1 MSEKSMTDRD
11 TILAILELD
20 SDPDNLID
28 RVTWIAKSFDYR
40 VHLVLFEPENGAL
53 LGGFAISNEA
63 EVIRQELQRTQ
74 DEIAA
79 SYADKLRDNGVEVT
93 TSVLRQRPLDDGI
106 QAIAMSVKARMIVKA
121 IRFHSTAERSI
132 LVDTDWQLMRVSPY
146 PLWFVKSDP
155 MPENPAIVAAVDP
168 SHAHDKPAALD
179 REIVQTANAVA
190 RAVDGDV
197 HLLHTYERL
206 VGIGKAANRTFKPI
220 KLPIDEIDAR
230 IKAEHRN
237 ALDALAADCGIDA
250 DHTHQLPGRTHEI
263 LPAFTR
269 SQNAGLVVMG
279 ALARWGVKR
288 MLIGSTAERVIDH
301 LPCDVLIVRLSE
313 YQLWE

>member
-1 MSEKSMTDRD
+1 MAANATTVKD

-20 SDPDNLID
+20 SNPDNLID
-28 RVTWIAKSFDYR
+28 RVTWIAQSFDYR

-53 LGGFAISNEA
+53 LGGFAIQNEA
-63 EVIRQELQRTQ
+63 EAIRQELQRTQ
-74 DEIAA
+74 NEITA

-132 LVDTDWQLMRVSPY
+132 LVDTDWQLMRTVPY
-146 PLWFVKSDP
+146 PLWFVKSDK

-190 RAVDGDV
+190 RAIGGAV

-206 VGIGKAANRTFKPI
+206 AGIGKAANRTFKPV

-230 IKAEHRN
+230 IRAEHRK
-237 ALDALAADCGIDA
+237 ALDALATDCGIDA
-250 DHTHQLPGRTHEI
+250 DHTHQLPGRAQEI
-263 LPAFTR
+263 LPTFAR
-269 SQNAGLVVMG
+269 NQNAGLVVMG

-313 YQLWE
+313 YQLWD

>member
-1 MSEKSMTDRD
+1 MSEKSMTDKD

-20 SDPDNLID
+20 SAPDNLIA
-28 RVTWIAKSFDYR
+28 RVTWIAQSFDYR

-74 DEIAA
+74 DEIVA
-79 SYADKLRDNGVEVT
+79 SYADKLRDNGIDVT
-93 TSVLRQRPLDDGI
+93 TSVLRLRPLDEGI
-106 QAIAMSVKARMIVKA
+106 LAIAMSVKARMIVKA
-121 IRFHSTAERSI
+121 TRFHSIAERGI
-132 LVDTDWQLMRVSPY
+132 LVDTDWQLMRISPY
-146 PLWFVKSDP
+146 PLWFVKSDL
-155 MPENPAIVAAVDP
+155 MPEHPAVVAAVDP
-168 SHAHDKPAALD
+168 SSAHDKPAALD

-190 RAVDGDV
+190 KAIKGKV
-197 HLLHTYERL
+197 HLLHTYERIS
-206 VGIGKAANRTFKPI
+206 GIGRAANRTFKPV

-230 IKAEHRN
+230 IKKEHRK

-250 DHTHQLPGRTHEI
+250 DHTHQLPGRTQDI
-263 LPAFTR
+263 LPTFAR
-269 SQNAGLVVMG
+269 SQNAGVVVMG

-313 YQLWE
+313 YQLWD

>member
-1 MSEKSMTDRD
+1 MSEKPITSKD

-20 SDPDNLID
+20 SAPDNLIS
-28 RVTWIAKSFDYR
+28 RATWIAQSFDYR

-63 EVIRQELQRTQ
+63 EAIRQELHRTQ
-74 DEIAA
+74 DEIVE
-79 SYADKLRDNGVEVT
+79 SYAAKLRDNGVDTT

-106 QAIAMSVKARMIVKA
+106 LTIAEAVKARMIVKET
-121 IRFHSTAERSI
+121 RFHSIAERGI
-132 LVDTDWQLMRVSPY
+132 LVDTDWQLMRISPY
-146 PLWFVKSDP
+146 PLWFVKSDL
-155 MPENPAIVAAVDP
+155 MPENPVVVAAVDP
-168 SHAHDKPAALD
+168 SNAHDKPAALD
-179 REIVQTANAVA
+179 REIVQTAIAVA
-190 RAVDGDV
+190 KAIDGDV

-206 VGIGKAANRTFKPI
+206 SGIGKAANRTFKPT

-237 ALDALAADCGIDA
+237 ALDTLAAASGVDA
-250 DHTHQLPGRTHEI
+250 DHTHQLPGRTQDI
-263 LPAFTR
+263 LPSFSR

-288 MLIGSTAERVIDH
+288 MIIGSTAERVIDH
-301 LPCDVLIVRLSE
+301 LPCDVLIVRISE

>member
-1 MSEKSMTDRD
+1 MSANATTDRD

-20 SDPDNLID
+20 SNPDNLID
-28 RVTWIAKSFDYR
+28 RVTWIAQSFDYR

-53 LGGFAISNEA
+53 LGGFSILNEA
-63 EVIRQELQRTQ
+63 EAIREELQRTQ

-106 QAIAMSVKARMIVKA
+106 QAIAMSVKARIIVKA

-132 LVDTDWQLMRVSPY
+132 LVDTDWQLMRTVPY
-146 PLWFVKSDP
+146 PLWFVKSDK

-190 RAVDGDV
+190 RAVGGAV

-206 VGIGKAANRTFKPI
+206 AGIGKAANRTFKPV

-230 IKAEHRN
+230 IRAEHRN
-237 ALDALAADCGIDA
+237 ALDALATDCGIDA
-250 DHTHQLPGRTHEI
+250 DHTHQLPGRTQEI
-263 LPAFTR
+263 LPTFAR

-313 YQLWE
+313 YQLWD

>member
-1 MSEKSMTDRD
+1 MVANATTDKD
-11 TILAILELD
+11 TILAILEID
-20 SDPDNLID
+20 SDPDNLIG
-28 RVTWIAKSFDYR
+28 RVTWIAQSFGYR

-53 LGGFAISNEA
+53 FGGFAISNEA
-63 EVIRQELQRTQ
+63 EAIRQELHLAQS
-74 DEIAA
+74 EIAA
-79 SYADKLRDNGVEVT
+79 SYADKLRDSGVEVT

-132 LVDTDWQLMRVSPY
+132 LVDTDWQLMRTVPY
-146 PLWFVKSDP
+146 PQ
-155 MPENPAIVAAVDP
+155 MPENPTIVAAVDP

-179 REIVQTANAVA
+179 REIAQTANAVA
-190 RAVDGDV
+190 RAVGGAV

-206 VGIGKAANRTFKPI
+206 AGIGKAANRTFKPV

-230 IKAEHRN
+230 IKAEHRK
-237 ALDALAADCGIDA
+237 ALDALATDCGIDA
-250 DHTHQLPGRTHEI
+250 KHTHQLPGRAQEI
-263 LPAFTR
+263 LPTFAR
-269 SQNAGLVVMG
+269 SRNAGLVVMG

-313 YQLWE
+313 YQLCD

>member
-1 MSEKSMTDRD
+1 MSEKSLTDKD
-11 TILAILELD
+11 TVLAILELD
-20 SDPDNLID
+20 SDPDNLIE
-28 RVTWIAKSFDYR
+28 RVTWIAQSFDYR

-63 EVIRQELQRTQ
+63 EAIRQELQRVQ

-79 SYADKLRDNGVEVT
+79 SYADTLRDNGVEVT

-121 IRFHSTAERSI
+121 IRYHSTAERSI

-146 PLWFVKSDP
+146 PIWFVKSDR
-155 MPENPAIVAAVDP
+155 MPENPVIVAAVDP
-168 SHAHDKPAALD
+168 SHAHDKPAVLD
-179 REIVQTANAVA
+179 REIAQTANAVA

-206 VGIGKAANRTFKPI
+206 AGIGKAANRTFKPI
-220 KLPIDEIDAR
+220 KVPIDEIDAR

-237 ALDALAADCGIDA
+237 ALDKLAADCGIDA
-250 DHTHQLPGRTHEI
+250 EHTHQLPGSTQDI
-263 LPAFTR
+263 LPTFAR
-269 SQNAGLVVMG
+269 SLNAGLVVMG

-313 YQLWE
+313 YQLWD